1 MTRADW
7 EQKMRVLAEMER
19 LGVKASHAKIME
31 MYNEAFKALDQRSEL
46 QVAEPYP
53 APELP
58 EPDFSLD
65 EIEKAQKVIEDLQ

>member
-1 MTRADW
+1 MTRAYW

-19 LGVKASHAKIME
+19 LGVKVSHSQISE
-31 MYNEAFKALDQRSEL
+31 MYNLAFDALKQEL
-46 QVAEPYP
+46 VVKLFGP

-65 EIEKAQKVIEDLQ
+65 EIEQARKVIEDLQ